1 MLQNFDAFGPGGV
14 VPDVYGYGLCD
25 SVGLGDGGVHV
36 GLIDAVRTKR

>member
-1 MLQNFDAFGPGGV
+1 
-14 VPDVYGYGLCD
+14 LCD